1 MVAQVQ
7 ELRRKAQLCRRAA
20 RIPSFRILEHRSHPC
35 GVGRTAR
42 ARCSAPRA
50 AIARG
55 RTSAS
60 SRIGPWGALI
70 RRRVEFCPTPTGPT
84 FPQTCLYA
92 EAAPLV
98 PASNRRADSLP
109 VVRAIDGEVLAVFAV
124 DCRSAARLAAFSTA
138 EKERTVNRPR
148 SLSLSD
154 RR

>member
-98 PASNRRADSLP
+98 ESPGSFVAGRARHRWRRH
-109 VVRAIDGEVLAVFAV
+109 RLAVFAV